1 MIVWIMAFV
10 YSVNTTK
17 DFGIDMSKSFLLIGG
32 AVLLFMFLIV
42 FVPQSKGTYIN
53 CGLSEI
59 SPDFTPEMK
68 KLCRETRATKL

>member
-1 MIVWIMAFV
+1 MIVWITVFV
-10 YSVNTTK
+10 YLVNTTE

-32 AVLLFMFLIV
+32 AVLLLMFLIT
-42 FVPQSKGTYIN
+42 FVPQPKGAYIN

-59 SPDFTPEMK
+59 SPDFTPEMR